1 MVFCVLDYETH
12 MASNSLPFLYLF
24 KEAKN
29 DTIPTGD
36 NMKQILIIEDDPSIS
51 EMIKEYLQL
60 HGYTCTQAFTGLE
73 ALHALDK
80 QGFDLILLDLMLP
93 GISGEEL
100 ITAVSRNA
108 RVIVVSAKT
117 SVMDKVQLLQ
127 MGANDY
133 LCKPFNMKELL
144 ARVEVQLR
152 DPVSEKQRLQYQGWT
167 LDLLEK
173 HFLVEE
179 QEIEVTSHEFK
190 ILELFM
196 RHPRQVFSK
205 QEIYEYAWG
214 EEYYVADKTINVHI
228 SNIRM
233 KLKGTGTEDYLQTVW
248 GMGFRLQ
255 V

>member
-1 MVFCVLDYETH
+1 
-12 MASNSLPFLYLF
+12 
-24 KEAKN
+24 
-29 DTIPTGD
+29 
-36 NMKQILIIEDDPSIS
+36 MKQILIIEDDVSINQ
-51 EMIKEYLQL
+51 MVKEYLQL
-60 HGYTCTQAFTGLE
+60 HGYACTQAFSGIEAVHSLE
-73 ALHALDK
+73 NQD
-80 QGFDLILLDLMLP
+80 FDLILLDLMLP

-100 ITAVSRNA
+100 IVKIRKRA

-127 MGANDY
+127 MGASDY
-133 LCKPFNMKELL
+133 LCKPFDMKELL
-144 ARVEVQLR
+144 ARVKVQLR
-152 DPVSEKQRLQYQGWT
+152 DYESESQTLEYQCWT
-167 LDLLEK
+167 LDLLGK
-173 HFLVEE
+173 HFHVEE

-196 RHPRQVFSK
+196 RHPKQVFSK
-205 QEIYEYAWG
+205 QQIYEYAWG

-255 V
+255 N